1 MAGKMIRNFQRKW
14 KMSILT
20 AKFSLFLWTEQK
32 QSREGRRGG
41 ERRGEEMRGKAQ
53 ESRKEGIVMFREW
66 HEWKRFPLVVC
77 SRLAVVTR

>member
-1 MAGKMIRNFQRKW
+1 MENVDFDCQ
-14 KMSILT
+14 IL
-20 AKFSLFLWTEQK
+20 AISLDRTE